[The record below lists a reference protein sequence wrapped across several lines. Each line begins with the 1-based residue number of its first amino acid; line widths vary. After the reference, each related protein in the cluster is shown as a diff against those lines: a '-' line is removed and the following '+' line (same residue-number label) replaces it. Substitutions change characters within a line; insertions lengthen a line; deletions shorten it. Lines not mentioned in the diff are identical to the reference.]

1 MQRKSH
7 KNVSKR
13 GEKTICVPKEQILK
27 LCEKFCVSE
36 NTVYNALRYDMNSEK
51 SIAIREAVFNSG
63 NAKVQTLRPMMQYDI
78 YVSKELSDPISTSN

>member
-13 GEKTICVPKEQILK
+13 GEKTICVQKEQILK

-36 NTVYNALRYDMNSEK
+36 NTVYNALRYDMNSE
-51 SIAIREAVFNSG
+51 

-78 YVSKELSDPISTSN
+78 YVSKELSDPTSTSN